1 MTSRPLLTRV
11 AEFVVTTRP
20 MSHVGWASASAG
32 VTSASDARERPRNG
46 PPDAVSTSRRTSD
59 RVARAQRLGDRGV
72 LGVDGDDLARLRD
85 RGHEIAADDQGLL
98 VRERE
103 GAAALECGERRAEA
117 HGAGDA
123 VEHHVGLD
131 IAHELLGLVGAE
143 RGELDLELLGLRLH
157 RLAMRTGRQP
167 DHLETPRIRADH
179 LESLSADRAGGTE
192 DDDAAH
198 EVRL

>member
-20 MSHVGWASASAG
+20 MSQVGCASASAG
-32 VTSASDARERPRNG
+32 VTSASDSRERPRNG
-46 PPDAVSTSRRTSD
+46 PPDAVSTSRRTSE

-72 LGVDGDDLARLRD
+72 LGVDRDDLARLRD
-85 RGHEIAADDQGLL
+85 RGHEIAADDQRLL

-103 GAAALECGERRAEA
+103 GAAGLERGERGAEP

-131 IAHELLGLVGAE
+131 VAHELLGLVGAE
-143 RGELDLELLGLRLH
+143 RGVLDPELARP
-157 RLAMRTGRQP
+157 AP
-167 DHLETPRIRADH
+167 A
-179 LESLSADRAGGTE
+179 
-192 DDDAAH
+192 
-198 EVRL
+198 